1 MVKVIVEN
9 TNSACFEGF
18 MREGRLI
25 EELPFINSL
34 IFEIDEKKLKK
45 LKQLNCHIKISE
57 ETGVTA
63 QIENAKKKG

>member
-45 LKQLNCHIKISE
+45 LKQLN
-57 ETGVTA
+57 
-63 QIENAKKKG
+63 